1 MFATYLLHLLRNCF
15 FNLTPFTMR
24 DLIIGFLVLIM
35 LSLSSCTKVVY
46 TNQEVLGRYKTK
58 QEVTQK
64 FGVPAEKLIGSTRE
78 EWFYR
83 FESKFPMKHLEM
95 ESLDTTSTVVT
106 QFKRNGKYVLFTFD
120 KQGNVLSSEF
130 KNIDVAER
138 KLATG
143 RTIALLGGIA
153 VILFAQSK
161 IQISTF
167 NGFGY

>member
-1 MFATYLLHLLRNCF
+1 
-15 FNLTPFTMR
+15 MR

-35 LSLSSCTKVVY
+35 LSLFGCTKVVY
-46 TNQEVLGRYKTK
+46 TNQQVLGRYKTK

-64 FGVPAEKLIGSTRE
+64 FGVPKEKIINSATE

-83 FESKFPMKHLEM
+83 FESRFPMKHLEL
-95 ESLDTTSTVVT
+95 ENLDTTSSVVT
-106 QFKRNGKYVLFTFD
+106 QLKRNGKYAIFTFD

-153 VILFAQSK
+153 AILFALSR
-161 IQISTF
+161 IDLFT
-167 NGFGY
+167 GFGDTY

>member
-1 MFATYLLHLLRNCF
+1 
-15 FNLTPFTMR
+15 MR

-64 FGVPAEKLIGSTRE
+64 FGVPAEKLLGSAME
-78 EWFYR
+78 EWLYR

-106 QFKRNGKYVLFTFD
+106 QFKRNGKYVIFTFD
-120 KQGNVLSSEF
+120 KQGNVLRTEF
-130 KNIDVAER
+130 KNVDVAER
-138 KLATG
+138 KLATV
-143 RTIALLGGIA
+143 RTIALLAGIA
-153 VILFAQSK
+153 VILFELSK
-161 IQISTF
+161 IKVATF
-167 NGFGY
+167 SGFGY